1 MSVSREDKGNHS
13 CVVLQEGQSQD
24 ELVTVGEVSGT
35 KGGPE
40 GVTTD
45 IGAGYTWG

>member
-1 MSVSREDKGNHS
+1 MSVSRENQRHQS
-13 CVVLQEGQSQD
+13 SVVLPEDKSQD